1 MPLVLNMPV
10 LHRVSVENGTSYL
23 FDGVLSFPRILRMLG
38 LQYARVVRVGQRLH
52 RVLREVDFKDSRLF

>member
-10 LHRVSVENGTSYL
+10 LHRVSGTSYL

-38 LQYARVVRVGQRLH
+38 LQYARVVNMSKVTQG
-52 RVLREVDFKDSRLF
+52 SA

>member
-38 LQYARVVRVGQRLH
+38 LQYARVVNMSKVAQG
-52 RVLREVDFKDSRLF
+52 SA